1 MKKKGVKGSAI
12 VNKIAVVLLAAVV
25 GVSFMWGT
33 GCAASSKDP
42 IVIGGVYDLTG
53 ALATHGRGG
62 NMTAKASVERINKA
76 GGIAGRPV
84 KYIVEDSAT
93 DPATGLRKLRKLILK
108 DKCDFILIGV
118 DSAIVV
124 GAIPLAKELN
134 TIIFVEAT
142 ARDITAKKGNRYIF
156 RAIGD
161 AEMAAIAMARF
172 AGNELGKNAYGM
184 GADYEWG
191 HSVVDMAQD
200 VFGKIGLKM
209 VGKAYSPVG
218 TLDFVPYLSKVPKQT
233 DFIVAG
239 YFTNDVLKLVN
250 QAWELGL
257 RKPIFVGSLQSVHYK
272 DLGPG
277 ADLVWCGTYG
287 SRSLSGYPQDVRAV
301 QKAYRDA
308 VGLSDEGWDRSGE
321 VSAEYI
327 WAGWEGVSW
336 IKKGVEDAGWKSRD
350 DNLKFMKA
358 LEGATVKTSIDF
370 PTGGKTMR
378 AEDHQAITD
387 IYVLKAEKGDIV
399 TKAQVPGADI
409 LPSYPALVDFRKE

>member
-1 MKKKGVKGSAI
+1 MLHKI
-12 VNKIAVVLLAAVV
+12 VVVFLAAVV

-42 IVIGGVYDLTG
+42 IVIGGVYDSTG
-53 ALATHGRGG
+53 ALSTHGRGG
-62 NMTAKASVERINKA
+62 LMTAKAAIERINKA

-84 KYIVEDSAT
+84 KFIVEDSAT

-108 DKCDFILIGV
+108 DKCEFVLIGV
-118 DSAIVV
+118 NSGVAV
-124 GAIPLAKELN
+124 GAIPLAKEMN
-134 TIIFVEAT
+134 TIIFTEAT
-142 ARDITAKKGNRYIF
+142 ARDITAKKGNRYVF

-172 AGNELGKNAYGM
+172 AGKELGKNAYGM

-191 HSVVDMAQD
+191 HSVVGMAEE

-209 VGKAYSPVG
+209 VGKAFSPVG

-239 YFTNDVLKLVN
+239 YFTSDVLKLVN
-250 QAWELGL
+250 QAWEIGL
-257 RKPIFVGSLQSVHYK
+257 RKPIFVGSIHSIRYK

-287 SRSLSGYPQDVRAV
+287 SRSLSGYPQDVRAA
-301 QKAYRDA
+301 QKAYRDV
-308 VGLSDEGWDRSGE
+308 VGLNDEGWDRAGE
-321 VSAEYI
+321 LSAEYI

-336 IKKGVEDAGWKSRD
+336 IKKGVEDSGWKSRD

-358 LEGATVKTSIDF
+358 LEGATVRTSIDF

-387 IYVLKAEKGDIV
+387 IYVLKAEKGHIV
-399 TKAQVPGADI
+399 TKARVAGADI

>member
-1 MKKKGVKGSAI
+1 MEKRVRGSATAI
-12 VNKIAVVLLAAVV
+12 RIALVFLAVAV
-25 GVSFMWGT
+25 GMSCMWGT
-33 GCAASSKDP
+33 GYAASSKDP

-53 ALATHGRGG
+53 ALSTHGKGG
-62 NMTAKASVERINKA
+62 LLTAKAGIDRLNKA
-76 GGIAGRPV
+76 GGIAGRPI
-84 KYIVEDSAT
+84 KFIVEDSAT

-108 DKCDFILIGV
+108 DKAEFILIGV
-118 DSAIVV
+118 NSGVAV

-134 TIIFVEAT
+134 TIIFTEAT
-142 ARDITAKKGNRYIF
+142 ARDITGKKGNRYVF

-161 AEMAAIAMARF
+161 AQMAAIAMARV
-172 AGNELGKNAYGM
+172 AGKELGKNAYGL

-191 HSVVDMAQD
+191 HSVVGMAED

-209 VGKAYSPVG
+209 VGKAFSPVG

-239 YFTNDVLKLVN
+239 YFTSDVLKLVN
-250 QAWELGL
+250 QAWEIGL
-257 RKPIFVGSLQSVHYK
+257 RKPIFVGSIHSIRYK

-287 SRSLSGYPQDVRAV
+287 SRSLSGYPEDVRPA
-301 QKAYRDA
+301 QKAYRDV
-308 VGLSDEGWDRSGE
+308 VGLDDAGWDKSGE
-321 VSAEYI
+321 LSAEYI

-336 IKKGVEDAGWKSRD
+336 IKKGVEDSGWKSRD

-358 LEGATVKTSIDF
+358 LEGTTVKTSIEF

-387 IYVLKAEKGDIV
+387 MYVLKAEKGQIV
-399 TKAQVPGADI
+399 TKARVAGADI